1 MSLNEFIAD
10 YGYLAVIGGC
20 FIEGE
25 LAIILGTLAAV
36 SGYLQMPGIMVA
48 AFFGTVAADNVW
60 FWTGRRLGRPFLLR
74 REAWRDKAQRVEYL
88 ARRHGTVTMLSL
100 RFLYGLRTVT
110 PFVLGAARVHPLK
123 FLMLEAISTFAWVSL
138 VSWLAWPLVRATMGK
153 TDSGAAEWYVIGVLL
168 AVAAAIW
175 VAYFALHAGRRG
187 NNRL

>member
-1 MSLNEFIAD
+1 MTLSEFISD

-25 LAIILGTLAAV
+25 LAIIFGTVAAV
-36 SGYLQMPGIMVA
+36 GGYLQMPGIMVA

-74 REAWRDKAQRVEYL
+74 RRGWRDKAQWAEHL
-88 ARRHGTVTMLSL
+88 AVRHGTVTMLSL

-123 FLMLEAISTFAWVSL
+123 FLLLEAISTFAWVSL
-138 VSWLAWPLVRATMGK
+138 VSWLAWPLVSATMNAA
-153 TDSGAAEWYVIGVLL
+153 DSDTAEWQVIGAVL
-168 AVAAAIW
+168 AVAAVIW
-175 VAYFALHAGRRG
+175 MPYFLYARLRDRG
-187 NNRL
+187 QR